1 MFFLLPLLCLAD
13 LKGDLEKATSL
24 SELVSTLVQL
34 SQDTHIGKIQDQLR
48 LLEIEVAKAEKSI
61 SELEQTILTL
71 SENHANFNSTEA
83 NIVQSLIKSL
93 DDYITALDSKVRSV
107 DYSAAKSSIPKAI
120 VGQATGDSQ
129 AFHSVEKIKQESQK
143 LESTIISNSKF
154 FWLWGLIAGLSLT
167 ALYLSWLIHQAG
179 KSSL

>member
-1 MFFLLPLLCLAD
+1 MFWLLPIICLAD
-13 LKGDLEKATSL
+13 LKGDLEKAVSL
-24 SELVSTLVQL
+24 SELVNSLIQL

-48 LLEIEVAKAEKSI
+48 LLELEVNKAEKSI
-61 SELEQTILTL
+61 LELEQTILNL

-93 DDYITALDSKVRSV
+93 DEYITVLDSKVRSV
-107 DYSAAKSSIPKAI
+107 DFSTVKSNIPKAI
-120 VGQATGDSQ
+120 VGQATGDFQ

-154 FWLWGLIAGLSLT
+154 FWYWGLIAGLCLT